1 MITECP
7 ECESKC
13 LEYLPN
19 MRYRCSE
26 CGIERDDTSEEEGQ

>member
-7 ECESKC
+7 ECGSKC

-19 MRYRCSE
+19 VRYRCLE
-26 CGIERDDTSEEEGQ
+26 CGIERDDETEE